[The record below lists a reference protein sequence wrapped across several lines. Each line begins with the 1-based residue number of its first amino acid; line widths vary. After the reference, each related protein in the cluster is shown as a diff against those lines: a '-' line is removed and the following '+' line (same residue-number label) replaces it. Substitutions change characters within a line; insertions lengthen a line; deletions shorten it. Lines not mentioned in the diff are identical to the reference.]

1 MPYRMIAAGT
11 TLLLLLAGC
20 SSSTPAAATPVAGAS
35 ATPQAVTTPAPTVPA
50 TSQGPF
56 VMPSFAGDPDLAAKF
71 PKTVAGKPVTAAETA
86 RFVDFLRAF
95 NTTQA
100 EIDKISQAFNAIG
113 IDLNSVVLGSA
124 VATVNASPVNIFAFR
139 VPGQDAGKMIQGY
152 ALLSAGNAN
161 AGDKLSVETVGG
173 KNVSVVRDS
182 AGTASDWLY
191 ANGEVLWSI
200 NSSDQADAEAV
211 FAALP

>member
-1 MPYRMIAAGT
+1 MPYRLIAAGT
-11 TLLLLLAGC
+11 TVLLLLAAC
-20 SSSTPAAATPVAGAS
+20 SSSTPAAATPAAGAS
-35 ATPQAVTTPAPTVPA
+35 ATPQAVTTPEPTTVA
-50 TSQGPF
+50 SQGPF
-56 VMPSFAGDPDLAAKF
+56 VMPSFAGDPDLAGKF

-86 RFVDFLRAF
+86 RFIDFLRAF

-113 IDLNSVVLGSA
+113 IDLNSVILGSA
-124 VATVNASPVNIFAFR
+124 VATVNGSPVNIFAFR

-152 ALLSAGNAN
+152 AVLSAGNAN

-173 KNVSVVRDS
+173 KNVTVVRDA
-182 AGTASDWLY
+182 AGVASDWLY
-191 ANGEVLWSI
+191 ANGDVLWSI
-200 NSSDQADAEAV
+200 NSSDKPDAEAV